1 MVHCGF
7 EATAV
12 DHTFSS
18 ARGFIETAAITLT
31 GKL

>member
-1 MVHCGF
+1 MVHCGL

-18 ARGFIETAAITLT
+18 VRGFIETAVVSVT